1 MKTVELNLR
10 GINKC
15 YYYVIIINTL
25 PKVTE
30 YHWNVVVGTVHLNNR
45 NEEFLTQTE
54 ELDHRKLLLSSF
66 DFYW

>member
-1 MKTVELNLR
+1 M
-10 GINKC
+10 
-15 YYYVIIINTL
+15 
-25 PKVTE
+25 
-30 YHWNVVVGTVHLNNR
+30 VGTVHLDNR